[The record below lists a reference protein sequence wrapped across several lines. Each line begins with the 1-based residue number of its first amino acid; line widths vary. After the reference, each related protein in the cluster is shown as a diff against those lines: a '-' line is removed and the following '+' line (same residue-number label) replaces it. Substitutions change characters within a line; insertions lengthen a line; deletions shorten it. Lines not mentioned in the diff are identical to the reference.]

1 MSDKPNVWVA
11 TDGDDWIVRR
21 EGSDRTSSRHDTQR
35 EAFEAGRHT
44 ARREQVE
51 LIWQGRDRKI
61 QGRNSY
67 GNDPHPP
74 PG

>member
-1 MSDKPNVWVA
+1 MSEKSNVWVT

-21 EGSDRTSSRHDTQR
+21 EGSDRAYSRRDTQR
-35 EAFEAGRHT
+35 EALEAGPNT

-51 LIWQGRDRKI
+51 LIWQGRDRMI
-61 QGRNSY
+61 WGRNSY
-67 GNDPHPP
+67 GNAPHPP